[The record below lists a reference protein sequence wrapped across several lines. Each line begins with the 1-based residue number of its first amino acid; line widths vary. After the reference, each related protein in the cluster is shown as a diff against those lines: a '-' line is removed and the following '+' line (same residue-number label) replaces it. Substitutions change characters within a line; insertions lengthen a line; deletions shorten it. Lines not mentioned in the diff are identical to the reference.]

1 MSAIHTSIAALAL
14 IGFSAASH
22 AQSTPLGQAS
32 GLGSNA
38 SAASAESV
46 AALTE
51 AGFKVSVGVVA
62 VPLALTGYAVEA
74 VGAGSAAAG
83 EEGIRFAD
91 EPLTVTNRIAVRQP
105 DPLPALDD

>member
-1 MSAIHTSIAALAL
+1 
-14 IGFSAASH
+14 
-22 AQSTPLGQAS
+22 LGQAS
-32 GLGSNA
+32 GELSNA
-38 SAASAESV
+38 SAASAESVVASVESV

-62 VPLALTGYAVEA
+62 VPLTLTGYAVEA

-83 EEGIRFAD
+83 EEGLRFAN

-105 DPLPALDD
+105 EPLPTLDD

>member
-1 MSAIHTSIAALAL
+1 MSAIHTSVAALAL
-14 IGFSAASH
+14 FALNAASH
-22 AQSTPLGQAS
+22 AQSTPAGQAS
-32 GLGSNA
+32 GEA
-38 SAASAESV
+38 SDASVASAESV
-46 AALTE
+46 AALSE

-83 EEGIRFAD
+83 EEGIRFSD

-105 DPLPALDD
+105 EPLPTLED

>member
-1 MSAIHTSIAALAL
+1 MSAIHYSIAALAL
-14 IGFSAASH
+14 LGLSSISH
-22 AQSTPLGQAS
+22 AQSTPIGQAS
-32 GLGSNA
+32 GLA

-62 VPLALTGYAVEA
+62 IPLALTGYAVEA
-74 VGAGSAAAG
+74 VGVGSVAAG

-91 EPLTVTNRIAVRQP
+91 EPLTVTNRVAVRQP
-105 DPLPALDD
+105 EPLPALDE

>member
-1 MSAIHTSIAALAL
+1 MSAIHYSIAALAL
-14 IGFSAASH
+14 FGLSAGAH
-22 AQSTPLGQAS
+22 AQSTPAGQAS
-32 GLGSNA
+32 GLASDA

-46 AALTE
+46 AAITE

-74 VGAGSAAAG
+74 VGAGSVAAG

-91 EPLTVTNRIAVRQP
+91 EPLTVTDRIAVRQP
-105 DPLPALDD
+105 EPLPALDD